1 MRGKPQTGT
10 AKRRATTAE
19 SKSRPK
25 RAAPKRATTTAVS
38 KRATPTAV
46 SKRATP
52 TAVSKHRSA
61 TKPQNI
67 DEYLAR
73 FTPEQRSALQKL
85 RRAVRAAAP
94 RAEECISYGLAAFRV
109 DGKVLVGFGASAKHC
124 AFYPMSGRTISAH
137 ASKLKAFVTTK
148 GSIHFDPRKPL
159 PPSLVATLTRARI
172 AELRG

>member
-1 MRGKPQTGT
+1 
-10 AKRRATTAE
+10 
-19 SKSRPK
+19 
-25 RAAPKRATTTAVS
+25 
-38 KRATPTAV
+38 
-46 SKRATP
+46 
-52 TAVSKHRSA
+52 
-61 TKPQNI
+61 
-67 DEYLAR
+67 LAR

-109 DGKVLVGFGASAKHC
+109 DGKVLVGFGASANHC

-159 PPSLVATLTRARI
+159 PPSLVATLTQSRI